1 MSRPQPRGNFLQTLL
16 LVTVI
21 FLGFQLTVGPM
32 QQKQD
37 TRSSRELLQ
46 AVQDLHH
53 KGMDYSIVS
62 AANAYK
68 SKVEQELNSQK
79 AAPSAIAGARLKAD
93 VLVADAQFKA
103 GLWRKDWNR
112 LNLAYTSL
120 YGLHKRYQGDPI
132 WKETLDVTPTRQRPA
147 TKISAQTLWDDV
159 VTTLSSQS
167 REHRVLDFIPGYHFI
182 DALVAVTGRVPAFSY
197 AFAALLLATIVRA
210 LVWPLAQK
218 QLMASRQMMQ
228 LQPLVKE
235 LKESLTNK
243 KSGQVD
249 QQELSAKTMELYRE
263 YGINPFSGCLPGV
276 LQIPLFLVVYQ
287 CMLLYKFEFQKGV
300 FLWINPSTAA
310 STDGFVAPNLG
321 ETDWI
326 LLVIYGISMIASTM
340 LAPVSDPS
348 NVRQQ
353 RMIGVS
359 MAVVFTVFMFF
370 WPALP
375 SAFVLYWIFTNMLSM
390 IQSFRAY
397 RLAIPPLQKVTT
409 ATGGAYPQ
417 GKFMQM
423 MKKYQEEAERAQ
435 PKPSTNGHDATNGKA
450 NPSSTIFRGTGGP
463 RVQKPKKKK

>member
-16 LVTVI
+16 LFTVI
-21 FLGFQLTVGPM
+21 FLGFQLIVGPM
-32 QQKQD
+32 QQKPD
-37 TRSSRELLQ
+37 SRSSQELLQ
-46 AVQDLHH
+46 EVQNLHR

-62 AANAYK
+62 AANTYK
-68 SKVEQELNSQK
+68 SKVEQELKDKK
-79 AAPSAIAGARLKAD
+79 APASEIERAKLKAD
-93 VLVADAQFKA
+93 ILVADAQFKA

-112 LNLAYTSL
+112 LNLAYTTL
-120 YGLHKRYQGDPI
+120 YSLHKRYQGDPI
-132 WKETLDVTPTRQRPA
+132 WKEKIDVAPTRQRPA
-147 TKISAQTLWDDV
+147 TTITPESLWNDV

-167 REHRVLDFIPGYHFI
+167 RDHRVLDLIPGYHFI

-197 AFAALLLATIVRA
+197 AFAALLLAMIVRA

-228 LQPLVKE
+228 LQPLTKE
-235 LKESLTNK
+235 LRETLTNK
-243 KSGQVD
+243 KTGQVD

-263 YGINPFSGCLPGV
+263 YGINPFSGCLPGL
-276 LQIPLFLVVYQ
+276 LQVPLFLVVYQ
-287 CMLLYKFEFQKGV
+287 CMLLYKFEFQKGT
-300 FLWINPSTAA
+300 FLWINPGTAA
-310 STDGFVAPNLG
+310 NTNGFVAPNLG

-326 LLVIYGISMIASTM
+326 LLVIYGVSMIASTM
-340 LAPVSDPS
+340 LAPISDPA
-348 NVRQQ
+348 NARQQ
-353 RMIGVS
+353 RIIGIS

-375 SAFVLYWIFTNMLSM
+375 SAFVLYWIFTNLLSM
-390 IQSFRAY
+390 AQAFRAY

-417 GKFMQM
+417 SKFMKM
-423 MKKYQEEAERAQ
+423 MQKYQEEAERAQ
-435 PKPSTNGHDATNGKA
+435 TKPSTNGHAPGNGKA